1 MIEWTVLEDLRR
13 EAEKLAAV
21 TEAFQVAA
29 STQEISTESLNDGLY
44 FLFENLNRHAK
55 RIGAVEE
62 SMRRE
67 R

>member
-1 MIEWTVLEDLRR
+1 MIQWAVLEDLRR
-13 EAEKLAAV
+13 DAEKLAAV

-29 STQEISTESLNDGLY
+29 GSEGISTESLNDGLY